1 MSKKTKG
8 TLATFTVEW
17 EEGVVGADIS
27 MNFSDTYMNADVFTQ
42 VAYLDAI
49 ADTINSFMQENAE
62 LFQSIKHFVDSGGY
76 DDATADANS
85 LLERCMREQR
95 GRLQ

>member
-1 MSKKTKG
+1 MSKKT
-8 TLATFTVEW
+8 LVTFTVEW
-17 EEGVVGADIS
+17 EKGDVGADIS
-27 MNFSDTYMNADVFTQ
+27 MNFSDTYMNADVCTQ

-49 ADTINSFMQENAE
+49 ADTPNSFMQESAE
-62 LFQSIKHFVDSGGY
+62 LFQYIKQFVDSEGY

-85 LLERCMREQR
+85 FLERCMREQR